1 MAKKKKSGDDLD
13 LENNNDEEKGN
24 GFVGFLLALVIIVI
38 WLVIFALLIKMDVGG
53 IGTMLRP
60 VLKNVPVVNKILP
73 EMSDEELMEETDYK
87 YKSLAEAIERIKE
100 LEEEVAN
107 YQNSGSSS
115 ADQIAELQAEVAR
128 LKVYEDNQEN
138 FLKEKEEFDNEV
150 AFNDNAPD
158 ISEYKSWYETIY
170 PDNAA
175 KIYKEVTERLQF
187 SEQVQDWA
195 TTYAKMDS
203 ASAAAIM
210 EEMTGDA
217 YVVTRILLCMTPKQ
231 RSAIMQEMD
240 PVYAAKL
247 TAIMFPS
254 QTN

>member
-1 MAKKKKSGDDLD
+1 MARKKKNSDDLD
-13 LENNNDEEKGN
+13 MEKNGLDDEEKGG
-24 GFVGFLLALVIIVI
+24 GFVGFLLALVIIII

-60 VLKNVPVVNKILP
+60 FLKNVPVVSNILP
-73 EMSDEELMEETDYK
+73 EMSDEELMQETG

-100 LEEEVAN
+100 LENELAT
-107 YQNSGSSS
+107 YQNSDSS
-115 ADQIAELQAEVAR
+115 ATEQISQLQAEVAR
-128 LKVYEDNQEN
+128 LKVYEENQEN
-138 FLKEKEEFDNEV
+138 FLAQKEAFDEQV
-150 AFNDNAPD
+150 VFNDNAPD
-158 ISEYKSWYETIY
+158 ISEYKTWYESIY

-187 SEQVQDWA
+187 SQEVQDWA
-195 TTYAKMDS
+195 TTYANMDA
-203 ASAAAIM
+203 ASAASIM

-231 RSAIMQEMD
+231 RASIMQEMD
-240 PVYAAKL
+240 SVYAAKL

-254 QTN
+254 QS

>member
-1 MAKKKKSGDDLD
+1 MAKKKTAEDELN
-13 LENNNDEEKGN
+13 LENNNDEEKGS
-24 GFVGFLLALVIIVI
+24 GIVGFFLALIIIVI

-60 VLKNVPVVNKILP
+60 VLKNVPVVSKILP
-73 EMSDEELMEETDYK
+73 EMSDEELMEETGYK

-100 LEEEVAN
+100 LENEVAN
-107 YQNSGSSS
+107 YQNSDTSSS
-115 ADQIAELQAEVAR
+115 EQIMQLQAEVAR
-128 LKVYEDNQEN
+128 LKVYEENQED
-138 FLKEKEEFDNEV
+138 FLKQKEEFDKQVVFNE
-150 AFNDNAPD
+150 NAPD
-158 ISEYKSWYETIY
+158 ISEYKTWYDGIY

-175 KIYKEVTERLQF
+175 KIYKEVCERLQF

-195 TTYAKMDS
+195 TTYAKMDP
-203 ASAAAIM
+203 ASAASIM

-231 RSAIMQEMD
+231 RAAIMQEMD
-240 PVYAAKL
+240 SVYAAKL

-254 QTN
+254 QVN